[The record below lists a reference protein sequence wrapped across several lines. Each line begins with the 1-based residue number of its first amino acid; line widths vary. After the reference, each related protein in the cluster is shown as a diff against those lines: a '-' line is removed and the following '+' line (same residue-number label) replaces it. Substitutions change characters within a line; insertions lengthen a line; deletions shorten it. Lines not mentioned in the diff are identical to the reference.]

1 MRLYDYL
8 EKSKTKAFFS
18 PIEMD
23 FSEKEQLLLEQ
34 FSDLDINRA
43 NKEVVFTCVL
53 DEIMDNGKE
62 SILNNKLL
70 NSLIDQEIALSSL
83 SHMNLKDEYLIKIFN
98 RNKNHY
104 ECMLT
109 VYRRNIICDMS
120 YLDFVNLVKN
130 NLDIYSICYT
140 LIDLS
145 NFPLLSTL
153 QVKKILFLVENYITN
168 FSVYPFLKKYV
179 EYYKNVSLFV
189 NNTMNSPTVFCKDDF
204 SKLYEIKNML

>member
-8 EKSKTKAFFS
+8 EKSKIKAFFS

-153 QVKKILFLVENYITN
+153 QVEKILFLVENYITN

-179 EYYKNVSLFV
+179 EYYKNLSLFV
-189 NNTMNSPTVFCKDDF
+189 NNTMNSQTVFCKDDF